1 MKFKKI
7 CFVIFSSAN
16 YNSIRSVISEFKK
29 SKKFNLQIIV
39 GASATQD
46 KFGDVYNR
54 ILKDGFKV
62 DFKIENQF
70 STNELKSMVKTT
82 GLGLIELS
90 ECFSKLNPDLV
101 FTVGDRH
108 ETISTAISASYMN
121 ILVAHTMGGEVTG
134 TIDENV
140 RHSITKLSHLH
151 FVSNTDSLKRVIKL
165 GEEKT
170 KVFNVGCP
178 RNDLIKKILTK
189 KNFSNEFKYL
199 SKQGV
204 GDLKNISQKDDYF
217 VTLYHPV
224 TTELNL
230 NKNRQ
235 AIENIFA
242 ATQKFNIKNI
252 IIWPNSDAGSDE
264 ISKQIRISR
273 EKGLI
278 KNYKITKNLPIEYY
292 IPLIKNCKCLIGN
305 SSSAIRDG
313 AFIGVPAVNVG
324 KRQNNRLRSK
334 NVIQSSIETTDIYRK
349 IKKQYGKKFKPSKL
363 YGSGDAASKILK
375 IIKNLKKFNTQKII
389 TY

>member
-1 MKFKKI
+1 MKFKRI

-16 YNSIRSVISEFKK
+16 YNSIKSVISECKK
-29 SKKFNLQIIV
+29 NKKFNLQIIV
-39 GASATQD
+39 GASAIQD

-90 ECFSKLNPDLV
+90 ECFSKLKPDIV

-108 ETISTAISASYMN
+108 ETISTAIAASYMN

-151 FVSNTDSLKRVIKL
+151 FVSNKDSMQRVIKL
-165 GEEKT
+165 GELK
-170 KVFNVGCP
+170 KNIFNVGCP
-178 RNDLIKKILTK
+178 RNDLIKKILSK
-189 KNFSNEFKYL
+189 KSFINEFKYL
-199 SKQGV
+199 SKNGV
-204 GDLKNISQKDDYF
+204 GDLYDINQKDDYF
-217 VTLYHPV
+217 VILYHPV
-224 TTELNL
+224 TTDINI
-230 NKNRQ
+230 NKK
-235 AIENIFA
+235 AIKNILK
-242 ATQKFNIKNI
+242 ATQKFNVKNV
-252 IIWPNSDAGSDE
+252 IIWPNSDAGSDQ
-264 ISKQIRISR
+264 ISKQIRIFR
-273 EKGLI
+273 ENGSL
-278 KNYKITKNLPIEYY
+278 KNFKIIKNLPIEYY
-292 IPLIKNCKCLIGN
+292 IPLIKNSKCLVGN

-324 KRQNNRLRSK
+324 KRQNNRLSSK
-334 NVIQSSIETTDIYRK
+334 NVIQSSNELEDI
-349 IKKQYGKKFKPSKL
+349 IKKISIQYGKKFKPSKL
-363 YGSGDAASKILK
+363 YGSGDTGKNIIKILK
-375 IIKNLKKFNTQKII
+375 RLNKFSTQKII